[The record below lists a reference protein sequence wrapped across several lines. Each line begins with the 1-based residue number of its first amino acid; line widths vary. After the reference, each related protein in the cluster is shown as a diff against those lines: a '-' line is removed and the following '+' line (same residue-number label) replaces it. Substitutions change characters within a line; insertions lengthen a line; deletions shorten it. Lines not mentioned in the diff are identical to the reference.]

1 MTDTGALKLKVSVVG
16 LGYVGLP
23 LAIAFSEKYHT
34 VGFDINDTRVCELK
48 SGIDRTQEVS
58 SSIIKSSKNI
68 KFTCQIDDLDGC
80 DVFVITVP
88 TPVDQANQPDLSN
101 LIAAS
106 ELVASKIRTGGIVV
120 FESTVFPGATEEILA
135 PIIQKI
141 SGLEYNNQFFCGYSP
156 EKDQPWR

>member
-1 MTDTGALKLKVSVVG
+1 M
-16 LGYVGLP
+16 
-23 LAIAFSEKYHT
+23 
-34 VGFDINDTRVCELK
+34 CELK

-141 SGLEYNNQFFCGYSP
+141 SGLEYNKQFFCGYSP
-156 EKDQPWR
+156 ERINPGDKSRQLQSIVKITSGSNSKAADTVDQLLSIIPAGTYKVSV